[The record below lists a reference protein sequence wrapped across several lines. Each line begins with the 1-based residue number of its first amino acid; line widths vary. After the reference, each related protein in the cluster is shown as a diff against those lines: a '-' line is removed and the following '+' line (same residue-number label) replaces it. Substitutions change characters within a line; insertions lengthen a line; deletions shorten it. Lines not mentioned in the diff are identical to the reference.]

1 MSRSAKLRASHCF
14 AAALVAACA
23 SPPSPAPVATPASVA
38 LVNPGFES
46 TAPGRRDDPEGW
58 FTFQHAVEPSYRF
71 SVDTVDPHGGARSF
85 RIDSTG
91 PDIYGAIAQSVDA
104 APHAGKVA
112 RYSAWLR
119 TRDTKSAVLT
129 MVALKG
135 GATVSNN
142 FMADAP
148 VAGTTPWTRYT
159 ITLPVPAN
167 ADRIEIG
174 AMLQGKGSLWLDDA
188 ELAFVAQ

>member
-1 MSRSAKLRASHCF
+1 MRKAHCL
-14 AAALVAACA
+14 AVALLAACA
-23 SPPSPAPVATPASVA
+23 SPQPPAPAATPPSAA

-46 TAPGRRDDPEGW
+46 SATSGRGDPEGW
-58 FTFQHAVEPSYRF
+58 FSFQHAIEPSYRF
-71 SVDTVDPHGGARSF
+71 SVDTVEPHGGARSL
-85 RIDSTG
+85 RIDNTG
-91 PDIYGAIAQSVDA
+91 PDVYGAIAQSVDA

-119 TRDTKSAVLT
+119 TRDTRSAVLT
-129 MVALKG
+129 LVTLKG
-135 GATVSNN
+135 GTTVSNN

-148 VAGTTPWTRYT
+148 VSGTTPWTRYT

-174 AMLQGKGSLWLDDA
+174 AMLQGKGSLWLDDV
-188 ELAFVAQ
+188 ELSFDAR

>member
-1 MSRSAKLRASHCF
+1 MRALSYF
-14 AAALVAACA
+14 AAAVLAACA
-23 SPPSPAPVATPASVA
+23 SPQPVPAAASPSAV

-46 TAPGRRDDPEGW
+46 SAASGRGDPEGW
-58 FTFQHAVEPSYRF
+58 FSFQHAIEPSYRF
-71 SVDTVDPHGGARSF
+71 SVDTVEPHGGARSL
-85 RIDSTG
+85 RIDNTG
-91 PDIYGAIAQSVDA
+91 PDVYGAIAQSVDA

-119 TRDTKSAVLT
+119 TRDTQSAVLT
-129 MVALKG
+129 LVALKG

-159 ITLPVPAN
+159 ITLPVPAGT
-167 ADRIEIG
+167 DRVEIG

-188 ELAFVAQ
+188 ELTFVTP